1 MHRARRG
8 GGLTW
13 ATLQQE
19 GGAPAQAEQGAQLQE
34 QAERELPVDPGHVR
48 TRQHYEAMLQ
58 ELQGQ
63 K

>member
-1 MHRARRG
+1 M
-8 GGLTW
+8 TW
-13 ATLQQE
+13 STAKPE
-19 GGAPAQAEQGAQLQE
+19 SGASAVLGEEGAQQ
-34 QAERELPVDPGHVR
+34 QGHVERELPVDPGHVR

>member
-1 MHRARRG
+1 M
-8 GGLTW
+8 
-13 ATLQQE
+13 QPE
-19 GGAPAQAEQGAQLQE
+19 GGTRTQAEQGVQHQE
-34 QAERELPVDPGHVR
+34 HVERELQVDPGHVR